1 MRLKKTQK
9 EAVLKWIAEGLQSGE
24 INDRAAGFIP
34 PFSVSRQQIDYY
46 RKTRDVEIDA
56 LVAAGEQEALS
67 EGLALV
73 ADGLDTPRKIKA
85 GISKSKLPKSLRD
98 KVKARK

>member
-1 MRLKKTQK
+1 MDARASKLMLVYGISKN
-9 EAVLKWIAEGLQSGE
+9 EA
-24 INDRAAGFIP
+24 
-34 PFSVSRQQIDYY
+34 
-46 RKTRDVEIDA
+46 
-56 LVAAGEQEALS
+56 
-67 EGLALV
+67 LALV